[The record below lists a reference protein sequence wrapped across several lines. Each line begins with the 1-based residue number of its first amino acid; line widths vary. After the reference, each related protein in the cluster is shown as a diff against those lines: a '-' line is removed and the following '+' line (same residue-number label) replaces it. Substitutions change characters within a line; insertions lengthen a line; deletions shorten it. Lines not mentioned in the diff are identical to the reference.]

1 MDDKELKNVL
11 DSIVSEIQK
20 LSEKMDSKFENIE
33 SRLYKMED
41 DIETIRKDVKRLKK
55 DTIKLQAMDESILD
69 EVERVH
75 EILDKH
81 IADPKAHTA

>member
-1 MDDKELKNVL
+1 MDEELKVTLN
-11 DSIVSEIQK
+11 SIISEIQK
-20 LSEKMDSKFENIE
+20 LSEKVDKMDENIE
-33 SRLYKMED
+33 
-41 DIETIRKDVKRLKK
+41 TIKKDVKRLKK

>member
-1 MDDKELKNVL
+1 MEDKELKAVL
-11 DSIVSEIQK
+11 DSIISEIHK
-20 LSEKMDSKFENIE
+20 LSEKVDKMDENIE
-33 SRLYKMED
+33 
-41 DIETIRKDVKRLKK
+41 TIKKDVKRLKK

-81 IADPKAHTA
+81 IDDPKAHTA

>member
-1 MDDKELKNVL
+1 MDDKELKSMF
-11 DSIVSEIQK
+11 DSIISEIHK
-20 LSEKMDSKFENIE
+20 LSDKVDKMDEN
-33 SRLYKMED
+33 
-41 DIETIRKDVKRLKK
+41 IETIRKDVKRLKK

>member
-1 MDDKELKNVL
+1 MEDKEIKAVL
-11 DSIVSEIQK
+11 DSIISEIHK
-20 LSEKMDSKFENIE
+20 LSEKVDKMDEN
-33 SRLYKMED
+33 
-41 DIETIRKDVKRLKK
+41 IETIRKDVKRLKK

>member
-11 DSIVSEIQK
+11 DSIISEIHK
-20 LSEKMDSKFENIE
+20 LSEKVDKMDENIE
-33 SRLYKMED
+33 
-41 DIETIRKDVKRLKK
+41 TIKKDVKRLKK

-75 EILDKH
+75 VSLIHKGNERKWIFRLH
-81 IADPKAHTA
+81 YAQ